1 MLQLLGCGLILFGS
15 IGMGYSYIEK
25 EQKIITVIQTW
36 EHMMQM
42 FISEIT
48 YKKQPLSLACYEI
61 GEKIGRKEGEYLKRI
76 VHRMQDKERSTFEKI
91 WRKEWKN
98 YYKEEK
104 INVEIKKLIEEFG
117 ALTGFED
124 EAIQKKMIE
133 EQLEKWKS
141 MRIKM
146 QQEHGERKRLIL
158 LLSSG
163 LGVITVLILW

>member
-1 MLQLLGCGLILFGS
+1 MLQLLGCVLILIGS
-15 IGMGYSYIEK
+15 IGIGYAYIEK
-25 EQKIITVIQTW
+25 EQKIIGVTQTW

-48 YKKQPLSLACYEI
+48 YKKQPLSLACCEI
-61 GEKIGRKEGEYLKRI
+61 GEKIGGKEGEYLKRI
-76 VHRMQDKERSTFEKI
+76 AHRMQDKGRNTFEKI
-91 WRKEWKN
+91 WCMEWQN

-104 INVEIKKLIEEFG
+104 ITVEIKKLIKEFG
-117 ALTGFED
+117 ILTGFED
-124 EAIQKKMIE
+124 EMIQKKMIE

>member
-1 MLQLLGCGLILFGS
+1 MLQLLGCGFILSGS

-25 EQKIITVIQTW
+25 EQKIIGIIQTW

-61 GEKIGRKEGEYLKRI
+61 GEKIRGKEGEYLKRI
-76 VHRMQDKERSTFEKI
+76 AHGMQDKGRNTFEKI
-91 WRKEWKN
+91 WCKEWKN

-104 INVEIKKLIEEFG
+104 INSEIKKLIEEFG
-117 ALTGFED
+117 TLTGFED
-124 EAIQKKMIE
+124 EVVQKRMIE
-133 EQLEKWKS
+133 EQLEQWKNL
-141 MRIKM
+141 RIKM

-158 LLSSG
+158 LLSFG

>member
-15 IGMGYSYIEK
+15 IGMGYSCIEK
-25 EQKIITVIQTW
+25 EQKIITAIQTW
-36 EHMMQM
+36 EHIMQM
-42 FISEIT
+42 FVSEIT

-61 GEKIGRKEGEYLKRI
+61 GEKIGRIEGEYLKR
-76 VHRMQDKERSTFEKI
+76 VAHRMQDKERNTFEKI
-91 WRKEWKN
+91 WCEEWKN

-104 INVEIKKLIEEFG
+104 MKVEIKKLIEEFG

-124 EAIQKKMIE
+124 EVIQKKMIE
-133 EQLEKWKS
+133 EQLEKWKN